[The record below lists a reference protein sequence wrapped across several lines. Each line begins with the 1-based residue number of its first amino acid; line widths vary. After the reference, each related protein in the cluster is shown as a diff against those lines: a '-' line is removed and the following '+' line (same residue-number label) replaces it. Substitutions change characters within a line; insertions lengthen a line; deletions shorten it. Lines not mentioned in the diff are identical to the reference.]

1 MNIDK
6 KFNLLTKKIKLPKN
20 IFTPNLTSKL
30 SIVTALKNIGRS
42 RDVLDLGC
50 GSGIIGM
57 YILNEKKNI
66 YLYCS
71 DIQKNSVTNT
81 RKNLKNFKNKI
92 QVKHGSLFNPWK
104 GIKFDYIINDV
115 SAISEK
121 IAKISPWFKNKI
133 PCKTGVN
140 GTKLTISILDNAK
153 YYLKANGCLQIAVL
167 SLSDVKKIINQAKK
181 RFKKVNVEVKKAW
194 FLPDKMYKFKK
205 LLVELKKKKVIYF
218 EEKFGK
224 IVCYTSIIVCKNI
237 K

>member
-71 DIQKNSVTNT
+71 DIQK
-81 RKNLKNFKNKI
+81 KI
-92 QVKHGSLFNPWK
+92 QLQ
-104 GIKFDYIINDV
+104 IL
-115 SAISEK
+115 EK
-121 IAKISPWFKNKI
+121 I
-133 PCKTGVN
+133 
-140 GTKLTISILDNAK
+140 
-153 YYLKANGCLQIAVL
+153 
-167 SLSDVKKIINQAKK
+167 
-181 RFKKVNVEVKKAW
+181 
-194 FLPDKMYKFKK
+194 
-205 LLVELKKKKVIYF
+205 
-218 EEKFGK
+218 
-224 IVCYTSIIVCKNI
+224 
-237 K
+237 